1 MVASVHRFLHRRE
14 PDSPESTPVWV
25 LYGPG
30 VGDIVY
36 HDILHGCVELRRSVE
51 LWAIHEWGNS
61 DGGLPPITVT
71 LTGSGTLDFSG
82 NDDPREARA
91 RFDRMRSSRPPRYG
105 QRRPQRTGTAEEG
118 PATETDEA
126 QAAGAGAAQR
136 LQASLGDG
144 QALVN
149 HMNQIAAAMESDHG
163 ERILVVVERF
173 AEHLTELETL
183 NQAGNVLEAR
193 RVLEERWLRTLSQH
207 NALLVFLAL
216 NQRALEHVIGP
227 DHPAVRWQEIQ
238 GPKAEEISE
247 ALVRIS
253 RRRGFTVRDPGAV
266 GANLERYN
274 SLRFALGNPARVVRR
289 GLQVSMET
297 VMDLPPVDESR
308 VARILEELDALVGL
322 DQVKEKARGVV
333 ANARARRR
341 RLDETGRF
349 PDETMHL
356 IFSGGPGTGKTTVAR
371 LFAQLYHALGVLPSD
386 QVLEFTASQ
395 GIMSPTVG
403 QTELNMQRTLESG
416 LGGVVFIDEAHAFG
430 DHTDG
435 RAKEA
440 IQALV
445 PMAWNNRNNMVIIL
459 AGYGDRIPDVL
470 KMDDGMPRRFP
481 LHGRLE
487 FSDYTDGELW
497 EILSRKLVRD
507 GWSLAADTEPALRAL
522 LQRRTA
528 RSGFGNAGGVD
539 NLVSEIIQRHD
550 SRPGASPG
558 VIAREDLPA
567 SVVRHEKQL
576 GEAQRALD
584 TMVGL
589 GEVRGAIRRLVD
601 RMAYDLQE
609 GDTTR
614 RGALTLQFVGP
625 PGTGKTTV
633 ARLMADM
640 LYGVGAL
647 SRNTLVE
654 VGGSGL
660 RGLYQGHTT
669 AKVRELVE
677 KARDGVLFIDEAYG
691 MVTSERDDFGQEA
704 LTELM
709 RQVTL
714 PDNGDTVFILAGY
727 EDQLDNLMTFNQG
740 MSRRFGSKVRFE
752 NFTPPDCVELARRKL
767 TEERFTPGEGF
778 LDAFQLAAGIAISAQ
793 GAHFGNAGW
802 AATAVDSALE
812 RMRGRVLQANIP
824 VGDPL
829 RRTVLVE
836 DLEAALGISLAG
848 EEPMRSMEEIS
859 AGPADSGTQGDMHSD
874 GGLGVT
880 AALRGGWRAPE
891 APVPLPVASD
901 ILTDRSRAAQ
911 QLIDSSV
918 HLVVDIGQERHGGT
932 GFMVTPHGLL
942 VTSAHVV
949 RGGRAIEALLGPDW
963 GSCAAEVVLTDDDAD
978 LALLAV
984 PTPTSPPKPV
994 LPLGVSANLPSLRP
1008 LIVVG
1013 NAQVEPGEPP
1023 RVVEVRVARNSR
1035 LDREH
1040 FETDGAIEA
1049 GFSGGPVLDPQQGAA
1064 VGVAIGGRGENVRV
1078 IVRIER
1084 VREML
1089 THLGYHFEQEI
1100 EPW

>member
-36 HDILHGCVELRRSVE
+36 HDLLHGCVELRRSVE
-51 LWAIHEWGNS
+51 LWAIHEWGSS

-82 NDDPREARA
+82 NDDPQQARE
-91 RFDRMRSSRPPRYG
+91 RFDRMRGARPPRYSQ
-105 QRRPQRTGTAEEG
+105 QRQQRPGATGEASG
-118 PATETDEA
+118 TEADEA
-126 QAAGAGAAQR
+126 QAAGASAAQR

-149 HMNQIAAAMESDHG
+149 HMNQIAAAMESNRG

-183 NQAGNVLEAR
+183 NQAGSALEAR
-193 RVLEERWLRTLSQH
+193 RVLEERWLRTISQH

-216 NQRALEHVIGP
+216 NRRALEHEIGSN
-227 DHPAVRWQEIQ
+227 DTIRWQEIQ

-253 RRRGFTVRDPGAV
+253 RRRGFTVRDPEAV

-274 SLRFALGNPARVVRR
+274 SLRFALGNPARVVKR
-289 GLQVSMET
+289 GLPVSMET
-297 VMDLPPVDESR
+297 VMDLPPVDENR

-333 ANARARRR
+333 ANARARRK

-349 PDETMHL
+349 PDDTMHL
-356 IFSGGPGTGKTTVAR
+356 IFSGEPGTGKTTVAR
-371 LFAQLYHALGVLPSD
+371 LFAQLYHALGVLPSET
-386 QVLEFTASQ
+386 VLEFTASQ

-403 QTELNMQRTLESG
+403 QTQVNMQRTLESG
-416 LGGVVFIDEAHAFG
+416 LGGVVFIDEAHDFG
-430 DHTDG
+430 NKEP
-435 RAKEA
+435 RAEEA
-440 IQALV
+440 ISALV
-445 PMAWNNRNNMVIIL
+445 PMALNHRNNLVIIL
-459 AGYGDRIPDVL
+459 ACYRNRTQDLLD
-470 KMDDGMPRRFP
+470 MNEGMPRRFP

-487 FSDYTDGELW
+487 FSNYTDGELW

-507 GWSLAADTEPALRAL
+507 GWVLAPDAEPALRAL
-522 LQRRTA
+522 LKRRAA

-539 NLVSEIIQRHD
+539 NLVSEIIQVHD
-550 SRPGASPG
+550 ARPGASPG
-558 VIAREDLPA
+558 VIAREDLPP

-576 GEAQRALD
+576 AEAQRTLD
-584 TMVGL
+584 TMIGL
-589 GEVRGAIRRLVD
+589 GQLRETLQQEVASIV
-601 RMAYDLQE
+601 YDLEE
-609 GDTTR
+609 GEDTQK
-614 RGALTLQFVGP
+614 GLAGMLFVGP

-633 ARLMADM
+633 ARLMADL
-640 LYGVGAL
+640 LYGMGVL
-647 SRNTLVE
+647 SRNVCVE
-654 VGGSGL
+654 VGGSELKGE
-660 RGLYQGHTT
+660 YQGQT
-669 AKVRELVE
+669 APKVRALVDR
-677 KARDGVLFIDEAYG
+677 ARNGVLFIDEAYSISSG
-691 MVTSERDDFGQEA
+691 DRDNFGNEA
-704 LTELM
+704 RDELI

-714 PDNGDTVFILAGY
+714 PDNSDTVFILAGY
-727 EDQLDNLMTFNQG
+727 EDELDRLIKSNPG
-740 MSRRFGSKVRFE
+740 MSRRFSLRVKFE
-752 NFTPPDCVELARRKL
+752 NFTPQDCVELARRNL
-767 TEERFTPGEGF
+767 ADRFTPGEGF
-778 LDAFQLAAGIAISAQ
+778 FDAFEVAAEIAISDQ

-802 AATAVDSALE
+802 AEAAVKASL
-812 RMRGRVLQANIP
+812 RHMKSRVLQAGFP
-824 VGDPL
+824 TGDPL

-836 DLEAALGISLAG
+836 DLEAALGISLTG
-848 EEPMRSMEEIS
+848 EEPTRSVEEIS
-859 AGPADSGTQGDMHSD
+859 PGPVDSATRGD
-874 GGLGVT
+874 GGRNGEPGVT
-880 AALRGGWRAPE
+880 ARLAGGWRAPE
-891 APVPLPVASD
+891 DPVVLPVASE

-911 QLIDSSV
+911 QMIDSSV
-918 HLVVDIGQERHGGT
+918 HLVVDVGEERHGGT

-978 LALLAV
+978 LAILAV
-984 PTPTSPPKPV
+984 PTLADPPKPV
-994 LPLGVSANLPSLRP
+994 LPLGVSANLPPLRP

-1035 LDREH
+1035 LNREH

-1049 GFSGGPVLDPQQGAA
+1049 GFSGGPVLDPEQGAT
-1064 VGVAIGGRGENVRV
+1064 VGVVLGGKGENVRV
-1078 IVRIER
+1078 IVRIEQ
-1084 VREML
+1084 VRAML